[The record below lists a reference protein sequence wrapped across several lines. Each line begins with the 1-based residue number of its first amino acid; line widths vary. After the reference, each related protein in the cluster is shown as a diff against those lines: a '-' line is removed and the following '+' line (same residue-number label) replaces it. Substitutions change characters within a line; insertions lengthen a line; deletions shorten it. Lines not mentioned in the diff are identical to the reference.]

1 MRRFNDALMR
11 IEDAIAGVLLAIV
24 LGIVTYE
31 LTVRGIFGRSNLW
44 TDELSRVILIA
55 MVYFAA
61 IGVTRDGN
69 HVRVELIVD
78 LASPRLRGVLNKLS
92 DLLCLVFALF
102 ATWYGIVYVRE
113 SIRFDISFVHSYLP
127 FPVWVAQLVV
137 PISFAL
143 ISLRL
148 LMRLL
153 GLVHPAE
160 HKILDV

>member
-1 MRRFNDALMR
+1 MKRFSDALAR
-11 IEDAIAGVLLAIV
+11 VEDTIAGVLLAIV
-24 LGIVTYE
+24 LVIVTYE
-31 LTVRGIFGRSNLW
+31 LTVRGLFGRSNLW

-61 IGVTRDGN
+61 ISVTRDGN
-69 HVRVELIVD
+69 HVRVELLVD
-78 LASPRLRGVLNKLS
+78 MAPPGWRAVLAKVS

-102 ATWYGIVYVRE
+102 ATWYGVVYVRE
-113 SIRFDISFVHSYLP
+113 SIRLGISFVHSYLP

-137 PISFAL
+137 PVSFAF

-148 LMRLL
+148 LLRLL
-153 GLVHPAE
+153 GLTAPAN